1 MKQILQNLGNGET
14 LLAEVPYPKR
24 RRSFLL
30 CQTRNTLV
38 SLGTEKMLIDFGK
51 GSLLAKA
58 RAQPDK
64 VKQVL
69 QKIKTDGLKTTIDTV
84 KAKLDSPI
92 QLGYCNVGTVVES
105 DSQSKF
111 QKGDRVVN
119 NGPHAEFVNVAE
131 NLSAKIP
138 DNVTDEEAAF
148 TVVGAIGLQG
158 VRLLNPTL
166 GEKIVVSGLGLIG
179 LLTVQIL
186 KANGCQVL
194 GIDFDPKKL
203 ELARKFGAETVDLGQ
218 GQDPVRIAE
227 HWTNGVGV
235 DGIVITASTK
245 SDDLIHQA
253 ANMCRKR
260 ARIVLVGVIGLNLQ
274 RADFYEKELSF
285 QVSCSYGPGRYEDNY
300 ERKGMDYPIGFVRW
314 TEQRNFE
321 AILEL
326 MANKKID
333 VAPLITHRFSFD
345 DALTGYQAVDEPGAM
360 GILLNYS
367 NDTSTSRQ
375 DKAPAANE
383 IKTNNAIQG
392 GIAQQ
397 STVNV
402 AFIGAGGFTTRML
415 LPLLPKQN
423 VTLDTIVSSTGVS
436 AAHAA
441 KKFGFT
447 KAESD
452 SSLAFQNKDI
462 NTVFITTPH
471 NSHAKLVCA
480 GLAAGKHVFVE
491 KPLALTHE
499 ELNDV
504 AEKVNEAPS
513 QLLMIGFN
521 RRFSPHTQK
530 IKKWLGG
537 APGPKAIVI
546 TMNAGAIPA
555 NHWTQNIEVGGGR
568 INGEACHL
576 IDLARYL
583 ADAPIA
589 STSVNVMIG
598 GDGNLGD
605 CVAINLSFEDGSIAT
620 IHYLANGS
628 KDFPKERFEVFA
640 GGKVAVCD
648 NFRSSRLIGSKEKF
662 KTRGQDKGHAAELK
676 AFVDAIHDGTAAPIP
691 VSELI
696 EVTRSTL
703 DAASAVH
710 HELHKGR

>member
-1 MKQILQNLGNGET
+1 MKQILQYLGNGET
-14 LLAEVPYPKR
+14 ILAEVPCPKR
-24 RRSFLL
+24 SGGSLL
-30 CQTRNTLV
+30 CETKTTLV

-92 QLGYCNVGTVVES
+92 QLGYCNVGTVLES
-105 DSQSKF
+105 DPQSKF

-131 NLSAKIP
+131 NLAAKIP
-138 DNVTDEEAAF
+138 DNVTDEAAAF

-158 VRLLNPTL
+158 VRLLKPTL

-203 ELARKFGAETVDLGQ
+203 ELARQFGAETVDLGQ

-245 SDDLIHQA
+245 SDQLIHQA
-253 ANMCRKR
+253 ASMCRKR
-260 ARIVLVGVIGLNLQ
+260 ARIILVGVIGLNLQ

-285 QVSCSYGPGRYEDNY
+285 QVSCSYGPGRYEDSY

-326 MANKKID
+326 LADGKID
-333 VAPLITHRFSFD
+333 VSPLITHRFNFD

-360 GILLNYS
+360 GILLNYGTD
-367 NDTSTSRQ
+367 NGQPCQIED
-375 DKAPAANE
+375 ANANE
-383 IKTNNAIQG
+383 PTAYNTSDQEISNFSNAR
-392 GIAQQ
+392 IAF
-397 STVNV
+397 V
-402 AFIGAGGFTTRML
+402 GAGGFTTRML

-441 KKFGFT
+441 KKFGFAS
-447 KAESD
+447 AESD
-452 SSLAFQNKDI
+452 SSLVWNNRDI

-471 NSHAKLVCA
+471 NSHAKLVCDA
-480 GLAAGKHVFVE
+480 LAAGKHVFVE
-491 KPLALTHE
+491 KPLALTHD
-499 ELNDV
+499 ELNQV
-504 AEKVNEAPS
+504 VEKIENAPK

-530 IKKWLGG
+530 IKKWLAGT
-537 APGPKAIVI
+537 PGPKGIVI

-555 NHWTQNIEVGGGR
+555 NHWTQNLEVGGGR

-583 ADAPIA
+583 ADAPIL
-589 STSVNVMIG
+589 STSVNTMVS
-598 GDGNLGD
+598 GDGSLGD

-648 NFRSSRLIGSKEKF
+648 NFRSSRLVGSKEKF

-676 AFVDAIHDGTAAPIP
+676 AFVDAIHNGTTPPIP

-710 HELHKGR
+710 QAVNKSR

>member
-1 MKQILQNLGNGET
+1 MKQILQYLGNGET
-14 LLAEVPYPKR
+14 ILAEVPCPKR
-24 RRSFLL
+24 SGGSLL
-30 CQTRNTLV
+30 CETKTTLV

-92 QLGYCNVGTVVES
+92 QLGYCNVGTVLES
-105 DSQSKF
+105 DPQSKF

-131 NLSAKIP
+131 NLAAKIP
-138 DNVTDEEAAF
+138 DNVTDEAAAF

-158 VRLLNPTL
+158 VRLLKPTL

-203 ELARKFGAETVDLGQ
+203 ELARQFGAETVDLGQ

-245 SDDLIHQA
+245 SDQLIHQA
-253 ANMCRKR
+253 ASMCRKR
-260 ARIVLVGVIGLNLQ
+260 ARIILVGVIGLNLQ

-285 QVSCSYGPGRYEDNY
+285 QVSCSYGPGRYEDSY

-326 MANKKID
+326 LADGKID
-333 VAPLITHRFSFD
+333 VSPLITHRFNFD

-360 GILLNYS
+360 GILLNYGTD
-367 NDTSTSRQ
+367 NGQPCQIED
-375 DKAPAANE
+375 ANANE
-383 IKTNNAIQG
+383 LTACNTSDQEISNFSNAR
-392 GIAQQ
+392 IAF
-397 STVNV
+397 V
-402 AFIGAGGFTTRML
+402 GAGGFTTRML

-441 KKFGFT
+441 KKFGFAS
-447 KAESD
+447 AESD
-452 SSLAFQNKDI
+452 SSLVWNNRDI

-471 NSHAKLVCA
+471 NSHAKLVCDA
-480 GLAAGKHVFVE
+480 LAAGKHVFVE
-491 KPLALTHE
+491 KPLALTHD
-499 ELNDV
+499 ELNQV
-504 AEKVNEAPS
+504 VEKIENAPK

-530 IKKWLGG
+530 IKKWLAGT
-537 APGPKAIVI
+537 PGPKAIVI

-555 NHWTQNIEVGGGR
+555 NHWTQNLEVGGGR

-583 ADAPIA
+583 ADAPIL
-589 STSVNVMIG
+589 STSVNTMVS
-598 GDGNLGD
+598 GDGSLGD

-648 NFRSSRLIGSKEKF
+648 NFRSSRLVGSKEKF

-676 AFVDAIHDGTAAPIP
+676 AFVDAIHNGTTPPIP

-710 HELHKGR
+710 QAVNKSR

>member
-1 MKQILQNLGNGET
+1 MKQILQYLGNGET
-14 LLAEVPYPKR
+14 ILAEVPCPKR
-24 RRSFLL
+24 SGGSLL
-30 CQTRNTLV
+30 CETKTTLV

-92 QLGYCNVGTVVES
+92 QLGYCNVGTVLES
-105 DSQSKF
+105 DPQSKF

-131 NLSAKIP
+131 NLAAKIP
-138 DNVTDEEAAF
+138 DNVTDEAAAF

-158 VRLLNPTL
+158 VRLLKPTL

-203 ELARKFGAETVDLGQ
+203 ELARQFGAETVDLGQ

-245 SDDLIHQA
+245 SDQLIHQA
-253 ANMCRKR
+253 ASMCRKR
-260 ARIVLVGVIGLNLQ
+260 ARIILVGVIGLNLQ

-285 QVSCSYGPGRYEDNY
+285 QVSCSYGPGRYEDSY

-326 MANKKID
+326 LAGGKID
-333 VAPLITHRFSFD
+333 VSPLITHRFNFD

-360 GILLNYS
+360 GILLNYGTD
-367 NDTSTSRQ
+367 NGQPCQIED
-375 DKAPAANE
+375 ANANE
-383 IKTNNAIQG
+383 LTACNTSDQEISNFSNVR
-392 GIAQQ
+392 IAF
-397 STVNV
+397 V
-402 AFIGAGGFTTRML
+402 GAGGFTTRML

-441 KKFGFT
+441 KKFGFAS
-447 KAESD
+447 AESD
-452 SSLAFQNKDI
+452 SSLVWNNRDI

-471 NSHAKLVCA
+471 NSHAKLVCDA
-480 GLAAGKHVFVE
+480 LAAGKHVFVE
-491 KPLALTHE
+491 KPLALTHD
-499 ELNDV
+499 ELNQV
-504 AEKVNEAPS
+504 VEKIENAPK

-530 IKKWLGG
+530 IKKWLAGT
-537 APGPKAIVI
+537 PGPKAIVI

-555 NHWTQNIEVGGGR
+555 NHWTQSLEVGGGR

-583 ADAPIA
+583 ADAPIL
-589 STSVNVMIG
+589 STSVNTMVS
-598 GDGNLGD
+598 GDGSLGD

-648 NFRSSRLIGSKEKF
+648 NFRSSRLVGSKEKF
-662 KTRGQDKGHAAELK
+662 KTRGQDKGHAVELK
-676 AFVDAIHDGTAAPIP
+676 AFVDAIHNGTTPPIP

-710 HELHKGR
+710 QAVNKSR

>member
-1 MKQILQNLGNGET
+1 MKQILQYLGNGET
-14 LLAEVPYPKR
+14 ILAEVPCPKR
-24 RRSFLL
+24 SGGSLL
-30 CQTRNTLV
+30 CETKTTLV

-92 QLGYCNVGTVVES
+92 QLGYCNVGTVLES
-105 DSQSKF
+105 DPQSKF

-131 NLSAKIP
+131 NLAAKIP
-138 DNVTDEEAAF
+138 DNVTDEAAAF

-158 VRLLNPTL
+158 VRLLKPTL

-203 ELARKFGAETVDLGQ
+203 ELARQFGAETVDLGQ

-245 SDDLIHQA
+245 SDQLIHQA
-253 ANMCRKR
+253 ASMCRKR
-260 ARIVLVGVIGLNLQ
+260 ARIILVGVIGLNLQ

-285 QVSCSYGPGRYEDNY
+285 QVSCSYGPGRYEDSY

-326 MANKKID
+326 LADGKID
-333 VAPLITHRFSFD
+333 VSPLITHRFNFD

-360 GILLNYS
+360 GILLNYGTD
-367 NDTSTSRQ
+367 NGQPCQIED
-375 DKAPAANE
+375 ANANE
-383 IKTNNAIQG
+383 LTACNTSDQEISNFSNVR
-392 GIAQQ
+392 IAF
-397 STVNV
+397 V
-402 AFIGAGGFTTRML
+402 GAGGFTTRML

-441 KKFGFT
+441 KKFGFAS
-447 KAESD
+447 AESD
-452 SSLAFQNKDI
+452 SSLVWNNRDI

-471 NSHAKLVCA
+471 NSHAKLVCDA
-480 GLAAGKHVFVE
+480 LAAGKHVFVE
-491 KPLALTHE
+491 KPLALTHD
-499 ELNDV
+499 ELNQV
-504 AEKVNEAPS
+504 VEKIENAPK

-530 IKKWLGG
+530 IKKWLAGT
-537 APGPKAIVI
+537 PGPKAIVI

-555 NHWTQNIEVGGGR
+555 NHWTQNLEVGGGR

-583 ADAPIA
+583 ADAPIL
-589 STSVNVMIG
+589 STSVNTMVS
-598 GDGNLGD
+598 GDGSLGD

-648 NFRSSRLIGSKEKF
+648 NFRSSRLVGSKEKF

-676 AFVDAIHDGTAAPIP
+676 AFVDAIHNGTTPPIP

-710 HELHKGR
+710 QAVNKSR

>member
-1 MKQILQNLGNGET
+1 MKQILQYLGNGET
-14 LLAEVPYPKR
+14 ILAEVPCPKR
-24 RRSFLL
+24 SGGSLL
-30 CQTRNTLV
+30 CETKTTLV

-92 QLGYCNVGTVVES
+92 QLGYCNVGTVLES
-105 DSQSKF
+105 DPQSKF

-131 NLSAKIP
+131 NLAAKIP
-138 DNVTDEEAAF
+138 DNVTDEAAAF

-158 VRLLNPTL
+158 VRLLKPTL

-203 ELARKFGAETVDLGQ
+203 ELARQFGAETVDLGQ

-245 SDDLIHQA
+245 SDQLIHQA
-253 ANMCRKR
+253 ASMCRKR
-260 ARIVLVGVIGLNLQ
+260 ARIILVGVIGLNLQ

-285 QVSCSYGPGRYEDNY
+285 QVSCSYGPGRYEDSY

-326 MANKKID
+326 LADGKID
-333 VAPLITHRFSFD
+333 VSPLITHRFNFD

-360 GILLNYS
+360 GILLNYGTD
-367 NDTSTSRQ
+367 NGQPCQIED
-375 DKAPAANE
+375 ANANE
-383 IKTNNAIQG
+383 PTAYNTSDQEISNFSNAR
-392 GIAQQ
+392 IAF
-397 STVNV
+397 V
-402 AFIGAGGFTTRML
+402 GAGGFTTRML

-441 KKFGFT
+441 KKFGFAS
-447 KAESD
+447 AESD
-452 SSLAFQNKDI
+452 SSLVWNNRDI

-471 NSHAKLVCA
+471 NSHAKLVCDA
-480 GLAAGKHVFVE
+480 LAAGKHVFVE
-491 KPLALTHE
+491 KPLALTHD
-499 ELNDV
+499 ELNQV
-504 AEKVNEAPS
+504 VEKIENAPK

-530 IKKWLGG
+530 IKKWLAGT
-537 APGPKAIVI
+537 PGPKAIVI

-555 NHWTQNIEVGGGR
+555 NHWTQNLEVGGGR

-583 ADAPIA
+583 ADAPIL
-589 STSVNVMIG
+589 STSVNTMVS
-598 GDGNLGD
+598 GDGSLGD

-648 NFRSSRLIGSKEKF
+648 NFRSSRLVGSKEKF

-676 AFVDAIHDGTAAPIP
+676 AFVDAIHNGTTPPIP

-710 HELHKGR
+710 QAVNKSR

>member
-1 MKQILQNLGNGET
+1 MKQILQYLGNGET
-14 LLAEVPYPKR
+14 ILAEVPCPKR
-24 RRSFLL
+24 SGGSLL
-30 CQTRNTLV
+30 CETKTTLV

-92 QLGYCNVGTVVES
+92 QLGYCNVGTVLES
-105 DSQSKF
+105 DPQSKF

-131 NLSAKIP
+131 NLAAKIP
-138 DNVTDEEAAF
+138 DNVTDEAAAF

-158 VRLLNPTL
+158 VRLLKPTL

-203 ELARKFGAETVDLGQ
+203 ELARQFGAETVDLGQ

-245 SDDLIHQA
+245 SDQLIHQA
-253 ANMCRKR
+253 ASMCRKR
-260 ARIVLVGVIGLNLQ
+260 ARIILVGVIGLNLQ

-285 QVSCSYGPGRYEDNY
+285 QVSCSYGPGRYEDSY

-326 MANKKID
+326 LAGGKID
-333 VAPLITHRFSFD
+333 VSPLITHRFNFD

-360 GILLNYS
+360 GILLNYGTD
-367 NDTSTSRQ
+367 NGQPCQIED
-375 DKAPAANE
+375 ANANE
-383 IKTNNAIQG
+383 LTACNTSDQEISNFSNVR
-392 GIAQQ
+392 IAF
-397 STVNV
+397 V
-402 AFIGAGGFTTRML
+402 GAGGFTTRML

-441 KKFGFT
+441 KKFGFAS
-447 KAESD
+447 AESD
-452 SSLAFQNKDI
+452 SSLVWNNRDI

-471 NSHAKLVCA
+471 NSHAKLVCDA
-480 GLAAGKHVFVE
+480 LAAGKHVFVE
-491 KPLALTHE
+491 KPLALTHD
-499 ELNDV
+499 ELNQV
-504 AEKVNEAPS
+504 VEKIENAPK

-530 IKKWLGG
+530 IKKWLAGT
-537 APGPKAIVI
+537 PGPKAIVI

-555 NHWTQNIEVGGGR
+555 NHWTQNLEVGGGR

-583 ADAPIA
+583 ADAPIL
-589 STSVNVMIG
+589 STSVNTMVS
-598 GDGNLGD
+598 GDGSLGD

-648 NFRSSRLIGSKEKF
+648 NFRSSRLVGSKEKF

-676 AFVDAIHDGTAAPIP
+676 AFVDAIHNGTTPPIP

-710 HELHKGR
+710 QAVNKSR

>member
-1 MKQILQNLGNGET
+1 MKQILQYLGNGET
-14 LLAEVPYPKR
+14 ILAEVPCPKR
-24 RRSFLL
+24 SGGSLL
-30 CQTRNTLV
+30 CETKTTLV

-92 QLGYCNVGTVVES
+92 QLGYCNVGTVLES
-105 DSQSKF
+105 DPQSKF

-131 NLSAKIP
+131 NLAAKIP
-138 DNVTDEEAAF
+138 DNVTDEAAAF

-158 VRLLNPTL
+158 VRLLKPTL

-203 ELARKFGAETVDLGQ
+203 ELARQFGAETVDLGQ

-245 SDDLIHQA
+245 SDQLIHQA
-253 ANMCRKR
+253 ASMCRKR
-260 ARIVLVGVIGLNLQ
+260 ARIILVGVIGLNLQ

-285 QVSCSYGPGRYEDNY
+285 QVSCSYGPGRYEDSY

-326 MANKKID
+326 LAGGKID
-333 VAPLITHRFSFD
+333 VSPLITHRFNFD

-360 GILLNYS
+360 GILLNYGTD
-367 NDTSTSRQ
+367 NGQPCQIED
-375 DKAPAANE
+375 ANANE
-383 IKTNNAIQG
+383 LTACNTSDQEISNFSNVR
-392 GIAQQ
+392 IAF
-397 STVNV
+397 V
-402 AFIGAGGFTTRML
+402 GAGGFTTRML

-441 KKFGFT
+441 KKFGFAS
-447 KAESD
+447 AESD
-452 SSLAFQNKDI
+452 SSLVWNNRDI

-471 NSHAKLVCA
+471 NSHAKLVCDA
-480 GLAAGKHVFVE
+480 LAAGKHVFVE
-491 KPLALTHE
+491 KPLALTHD
-499 ELNDV
+499 ELNQV
-504 AEKVNEAPS
+504 VEKIENAPK

-530 IKKWLGG
+530 IKKWLAGT
-537 APGPKAIVI
+537 PGPKGIVI

-555 NHWTQNIEVGGGR
+555 NHWTQNLEVGGGR

-583 ADAPIA
+583 ADAPIL
-589 STSVNVMIG
+589 STSVNTMVS
-598 GDGNLGD
+598 GDGSLGD

-648 NFRSSRLIGSKEKF
+648 NFRSSRLVGSKEKF

-676 AFVDAIHDGTAAPIP
+676 AFVDAIHNGTTPPIP

-710 HELHKGR
+710 QAVNKSR

>member
-1 MKQILQNLGNGET
+1 MKQILQYLGNGET
-14 LLAEVPYPKR
+14 ILAEVPCPKR
-24 RRSFLL
+24 SGGSLL
-30 CQTRNTLV
+30 CETKTTLV

-92 QLGYCNVGTVVES
+92 QLGYCNVGTVLES
-105 DSQSKF
+105 DPQSKF

-131 NLSAKIP
+131 NLAAKIP
-138 DNVTDEEAAF
+138 DNVTDEAAAF

-158 VRLLNPTL
+158 VRLLKPTL

-203 ELARKFGAETVDLGQ
+203 ELARQFGAETVDLGQ

-245 SDDLIHQA
+245 SDQLIHQA
-253 ANMCRKR
+253 ASMCRKR
-260 ARIVLVGVIGLNLQ
+260 ARIILVGVIGLNLQ

-285 QVSCSYGPGRYEDNY
+285 QVSCSYGPGRYEDSY

-326 MANKKID
+326 LAGGKID
-333 VAPLITHRFSFD
+333 VSPLITHRFNFD

-360 GILLNYS
+360 GILLNYGTD
-367 NDTSTSRQ
+367 NGQPCQIED
-375 DKAPAANE
+375 ANANE
-383 IKTNNAIQG
+383 LTACNTSDQEISNFSNVR
-392 GIAQQ
+392 IAF
-397 STVNV
+397 V
-402 AFIGAGGFTTRML
+402 GAGGFTTRML

-441 KKFGFT
+441 KKFGFAS
-447 KAESD
+447 AESD
-452 SSLAFQNKDI
+452 SSLVWNNRDI

-471 NSHAKLVCA
+471 NSHAKLVCDA
-480 GLAAGKHVFVE
+480 LAAGKHVFVE
-491 KPLALTHE
+491 KPLALTHD
-499 ELNDV
+499 ELNQV
-504 AEKVNEAPS
+504 VEKIENAPK

-530 IKKWLGG
+530 IKKWLAGT
-537 APGPKAIVI
+537 PGPKAIVI

-555 NHWTQNIEVGGGR
+555 NHWTQSLEVGGGR

-583 ADAPIA
+583 ADAPIL
-589 STSVNVMIG
+589 STSVNTMVS
-598 GDGNLGD
+598 GDGSLGD

-648 NFRSSRLIGSKEKF
+648 NFRSSRLVGSKEKF

-676 AFVDAIHDGTAAPIP
+676 AFVDAIHNGTTPPIP

-710 HELHKGR
+710 QAVNKSR

>member
-1 MKQILQNLGNGET
+1 MKQILQYLGNGET
-14 LLAEVPYPKR
+14 ILAEVPCPKR
-24 RRSFLL
+24 SGGSLL
-30 CQTRNTLV
+30 CETKTTLV

-92 QLGYCNVGTVVES
+92 QLGYCNVGTVLES
-105 DSQSKF
+105 DPQSKF

-131 NLSAKIP
+131 NLAAKIP
-138 DNVTDEEAAF
+138 DNVTDEAAAF

-203 ELARKFGAETVDLGQ
+203 ELARQFGAETVDLGQ

-245 SDDLIHQA
+245 SDQLIHQA
-253 ANMCRKR
+253 ASMCRKR
-260 ARIVLVGVIGLNLQ
+260 ARIILVGVIGLNLQ

-285 QVSCSYGPGRYEDNY
+285 QVSCSYGPGRYEDSY

-326 MANKKID
+326 LADGKID
-333 VAPLITHRFSFD
+333 VSPLITHRFNFD

-360 GILLNYS
+360 GILLNYGTD
-367 NDTSTSRQ
+367 NGQPCQIED
-375 DKAPAANE
+375 ANANE
-383 IKTNNAIQG
+383 PTAYNTSDQEISNFSNAR
-392 GIAQQ
+392 IAF
-397 STVNV
+397 V
-402 AFIGAGGFTTRML
+402 GAGGFTTRML

-441 KKFGFT
+441 KKFGFAS
-447 KAESD
+447 AESD
-452 SSLAFQNKDI
+452 SSLVWNNRDI

-471 NSHAKLVCA
+471 NSHAKLVCDA
-480 GLAAGKHVFVE
+480 LAAGKHVFVE
-491 KPLALTHE
+491 KPLALTHD
-499 ELNDV
+499 ELNQV
-504 AEKVNEAPS
+504 VEKIENAPK

-530 IKKWLGG
+530 IKKWLAGT
-537 APGPKAIVI
+537 PGPKAIVI

-555 NHWTQNIEVGGGR
+555 NHWTQNLEVGGGR

-583 ADAPIA
+583 ADAPIL
-589 STSVNVMIG
+589 STSVNTMVS
-598 GDGNLGD
+598 GDGSLGD

-648 NFRSSRLIGSKEKF
+648 NFRSSRLVGSKEKF

-676 AFVDAIHDGTAAPIP
+676 AFVDAIHNGTTPPIP

-710 HELHKGR
+710 QAVNKSR

>member
-1 MKQILQNLGNGET
+1 MKQILQYLGNGET
-14 LLAEVPYPKR
+14 ILAEVPCPKR
-24 RRSFLL
+24 SGGSLL
-30 CQTRNTLV
+30 CETKTTLV

-92 QLGYCNVGTVVES
+92 QLGYCNVGTVLES
-105 DSQSKF
+105 DPQSKF

-131 NLSAKIP
+131 NLAAKIP
-138 DNVTDEEAAF
+138 DNVTDEAAAF

-158 VRLLNPTL
+158 VRLLKPTL

-203 ELARKFGAETVDLGQ
+203 ELARQFGAETVDLGQ

-245 SDDLIHQA
+245 SDQLIHQA
-253 ANMCRKR
+253 ASMCRKR
-260 ARIVLVGVIGLNLQ
+260 ARIILVGVIGLNLQ

-285 QVSCSYGPGRYEDNY
+285 QVSCSYGPGRYEDSY

-326 MANKKID
+326 LADGKID
-333 VAPLITHRFSFD
+333 VSPLITHRFNFD

-360 GILLNYS
+360 GILLNYGTD
-367 NDTSTSRQ
+367 NGQPCQIED
-375 DKAPAANE
+375 ANANE
-383 IKTNNAIQG
+383 LTACNTSDQEISNFSNAR
-392 GIAQQ
+392 IAF
-397 STVNV
+397 V
-402 AFIGAGGFTTRML
+402 GAGGFTTRML

-441 KKFGFT
+441 KKFGFAS
-447 KAESD
+447 AESD
-452 SSLAFQNKDI
+452 SSLVWNNRDI

-471 NSHAKLVCA
+471 NSHAKLVCDA
-480 GLAAGKHVFVE
+480 LAAGKHVFVE
-491 KPLALTHE
+491 KPLALTHD
-499 ELNDV
+499 ELNQV
-504 AEKVNEAPS
+504 VEKIENAPK

-530 IKKWLGG
+530 IKKWLAGT
-537 APGPKAIVI
+537 PGPKGIVI

-555 NHWTQNIEVGGGR
+555 NHWTQNLEVGGGR

-583 ADAPIA
+583 ADAPIL
-589 STSVNVMIG
+589 STSVNTMVS
-598 GDGNLGD
+598 GDGSLGD

-648 NFRSSRLIGSKEKF
+648 NFRSSRLVGSKEKF

-676 AFVDAIHDGTAAPIP
+676 AFVDAIHNGTTPPIP

-710 HELHKGR
+710 QAVNKSR

>member
-1 MKQILQNLGNGET
+1 VRT
-14 LLAEVPYPKR
+14 
-24 RRSFLL
+24 
-30 CQTRNTLV
+30 TLV

-92 QLGYCNVGTVVES
+92 QLGYCNVGTVLES
-105 DSQSKF
+105 DPQSKF

-131 NLSAKIP
+131 NLAAKIP
-138 DNVTDEEAAF
+138 DNVTDEAAAF

-158 VRLLNPTL
+158 VRLLKPTL

-203 ELARKFGAETVDLGQ
+203 ELARQFGAETVDLGQ

-245 SDDLIHQA
+245 SDQLIHQA
-253 ANMCRKR
+253 ASMCRKR
-260 ARIVLVGVIGLNLQ
+260 ARIILVGVIGLNLQ

-285 QVSCSYGPGRYEDNY
+285 QVSCSYGPGRYEDSY

-326 MANKKID
+326 LAGGKID
-333 VAPLITHRFSFD
+333 VSPLITHRFNFD

-360 GILLNYS
+360 GILLNYGTD
-367 NDTSTSRQ
+367 NGQPCQIED
-375 DKAPAANE
+375 ANANE
-383 IKTNNAIQG
+383 PTAYNTSDQEISNFSNAR
-392 GIAQQ
+392 IAF
-397 STVNV
+397 V
-402 AFIGAGGFTTRML
+402 GAGGFTTRML

-441 KKFGFT
+441 KKFGFAS
-447 KAESD
+447 AESD
-452 SSLAFQNKDI
+452 SSLVWNNRDI

-471 NSHAKLVCA
+471 NSHAKLVCDA
-480 GLAAGKHVFVE
+480 LAAGKHVFVE
-491 KPLALTHE
+491 KPLALTHD
-499 ELNDV
+499 ELNQV
-504 AEKVNEAPS
+504 VEKIENAPK

-530 IKKWLGG
+530 IKKWLAGT
-537 APGPKAIVI
+537 PGPKAIVI

-555 NHWTQNIEVGGGR
+555 NHWTQNLEVGGGR

-583 ADAPIA
+583 ADAPIL
-589 STSVNVMIG
+589 STSVNTMVS
-598 GDGNLGD
+598 GDGSLGD

-648 NFRSSRLIGSKEKF
+648 NFRSSRLVGSKEKF
-662 KTRGQDKGHAAELK
+662 KTRSQDKGHAAELK
-676 AFVDAIHDGTAAPIP
+676 AFVDAIHNGTTPPIP

-710 HELHKGR
+710 QAVNKSR